1 MKHHAP
7 LPKLLVL
14 LCSAG
19 VGIIGACANPHTR
32 SADHADAPTTR
43 QTSGPWPA
51 TAIAE
56 RDIAAVAVVIDDHAK
71 PWKLWLMSSSAEG
84 RVNAL
89 EFFSGER
96 VTTVR
101 AELSQDSAGER
112 MAYTFTDRSGRRY
125 VSLRAT
131 PSAVDGAQP
140 LAYAG
145 WEDQEG
151 KGHDVVLGGTLFERR
166 AVAAPGDVLKTV
178 NTPVDT
184 RPLFGGQPA
193 CEAAAYV
200 ARTQAPL
207 RQDSEPG
214 FKPLTK
220 IIADYDAQKDCW
232 ATRPIHAVNLE
243 DNTFLIATASRV
255 FRISSKDLS
264 PVGTAPSIRIV
275 DIEEASI

>member
-7 LPKLLVL
+7 LSKLLVL

-32 SADHADAPTTR
+32 SADQADAPTTR

-56 RDIAAVAVVIDDHAK
+56 RDIAAEAVVIDDRTK

-96 VTTVR
+96 VTDVR
-101 AELSQDSAGER
+101 VEPSLDSAGKR
-112 MAYTFTDRSGRRY
+112 MAYTFTDRSARRY
-125 VSLRAT
+125 ASLRAT
-131 PSAVDGAQP
+131 PSAVDGGQP
-140 LAYAG
+140 IAYAG

-166 AVAAPGDVLKTV
+166 TVAAPGDAPKTV

-184 RPLFGGQPA
+184 RSLFGGQPV

-207 RQDSEPG
+207 RQDTEPG

-220 IIADYDAQKDCW
+220 IIADYDAQKGCW

-264 PVGTAPSIRIV
+264 PAGAAPSIRIV
-275 DIEEASI
+275 DIKE